1 MLHWS
6 YMNYLERKMRRP
18 NQKYEMKCIPR
29 TWFSISK
36 QRQTNFLQFS
46 GLGERKSDEITNLC
60 NAPISFYQHFIIWG
74 CSLLSYFYTFDVINI
89 CILLSLV
96 SSNDKDLNIS
106 IYYKFYIYNLIL
118 NSWLRLFYRVLKV
131 PILEEH
137 SYIFLH
143 ILL

>member
-1 MLHWS
+1 
-6 YMNYLERKMRRP
+6 MNYLVRKMRRP
-18 NQKYEMKCIPR
+18 NQRYKMKCIPR

-60 NAPISFYQHFIIWG
+60 NAPHLILSTFHYLS
-74 CSLLSYFYTFDVINI
+74 CSLLSYFYTFDAINI

-96 SSNDKDLNIS
+96 LSNDKDLISS

-118 NSWLRLFYRVLKV
+118 NLWLRLFYRVLKV